1 MKRILGLILII
12 MSFVFLCSGCLNN
25 GPILTLNSIEWYTTN
40 EQLGS
45 LTFGYVHLNLSGS
58 TTGDKV
64 TVITYGDGII
74 AELELDLDQDNKF
87 SQDIIIQFTHAA
99 DNIPRKYSTVLTAY
113 KGNSFTSINLESEEL
128 AYLE

>member
-1 MKRILGLILII
+1 MKKILVLILII
-12 MSFVFLCSGCLNN
+12 MSVVFLCSGCLNN
-25 GPILTLNSIEWYTTN
+25 GPILTLNTIEWYTTN
-40 EQLGS
+40 EQMNS

-74 AELELDLDQDNKF
+74 GELELDLDQDNKF

-113 KGNSFTSINLESEEL
+113 KWNSFTSINLESKEL

>member
-1 MKRILGLILII
+1 MKRILVLILII
-12 MSFVFLCSGCLNN
+12 VSFVFLCSGCLNN
-25 GPILTLNSIEWYTTN
+25 GPILTLNNIEWYTTN
-40 EQLGS
+40 EQTDS

-74 AELELDLDQDNKF
+74 EESELDLDQDNKF
-87 SQDIIIQFTHAA
+87 SQDIVIKFTHAA
-99 DNIPRKYSTVLTAY
+99 DNIPQKYSTVLTAY
-113 KGNSFTSINLESEEL
+113 KGYYSTKINLESEEL